1 MITTL
6 CYCFTIC
13 VMCALLA
20 FQMCALLAFQTWV
33 EHLHD
38 LNARYTLEQQPDEN
52 TSPFLTLEE
61 QKRLP
66 PSE

>member
-1 MITTL
+1 MITL
-6 CYCFTIC
+6 AYCFTIC

-20 FQMCALLAFQTWV
+20 FQTWV
-33 EHLHD
+33 DHLHD
-38 LNARYTLEQQPDEN
+38 CNSRYTLEQQPEPS
-52 TSPFLTLEE
+52 TPPFLTLEE

>member
-13 VMCALLA
+13 V
-20 FQMCALLAFQTWV
+20 MCALLAFQTWV